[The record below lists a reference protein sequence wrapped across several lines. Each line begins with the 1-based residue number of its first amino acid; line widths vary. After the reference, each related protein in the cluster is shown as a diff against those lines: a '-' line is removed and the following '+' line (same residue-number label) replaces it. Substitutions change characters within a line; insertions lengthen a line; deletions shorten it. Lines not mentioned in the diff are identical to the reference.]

1 MKENTLEI
9 ALKKEEVADFVSRFK
24 EEESLSSQHLILLL
38 SEDEKWTAK
47 DLKPLVLI
55 AKQHSKKHQK
65 SIAVVS
71 AELVYE
77 GTEIELNLAPTL
89 QEAYDL
95 IEIDEIERDLW
106 K

>member
-1 MKENTLEI
+1 MKENTLEV
-9 ALKKEEVADFVSRFK
+9 ALRKEEVADFVSRVK
-24 EEESLSSQHLILLL
+24 EEESLSTQHLIFLL
-38 SEDEKWTAK
+38 SEDEKWTT
-47 DLKPLVLI
+47 
-55 AKQHSKKHQK
+55 KHQK